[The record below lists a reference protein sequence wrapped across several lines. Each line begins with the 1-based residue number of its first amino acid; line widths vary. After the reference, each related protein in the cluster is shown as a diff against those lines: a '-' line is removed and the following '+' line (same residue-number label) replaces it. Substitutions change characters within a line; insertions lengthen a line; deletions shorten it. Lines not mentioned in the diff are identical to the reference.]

1 MLGGLPVHSK
11 WEVSAQ
17 IMGTAFTVS
26 ECTDNHNDLVILQH
40 ARQFMFHWTA
50 FHLPLL
56 KVIVY
61 DLSFKGQVFPQEMIV
76 PTLLTCSQLHVELFC
91 PSFAAS
97 ALQVSVSLG
106 QNPTLGQQYILTC
119 NVSVASGVTGTPTVQ
134 WVGPGSSAPIITGG
148 DFTVSSTSPYTL
160 TINPL
165 RQSHAGQ
172 YTCQAWFQNV
182 TNTASV
188 SLAVDGMTVLTKFE
202 VHAHLELEHTI
213 LIWHHVPFNYNPPP
227 LLFA

>member
-1 MLGGLPVHSK
+1 MFPRDDHSHT
-11 WEVSAQ
+11 
-17 IMGTAFTVS
+17 I
-26 ECTDNHNDLVILQH
+26 NLQPTSCG
-40 ARQFMFHWTA
+40 A
-50 FHLPLL
+50 
-56 KVIVY
+56 I
-61 DLSFKGQVFPQEMIV
+61 LSFFAVFE
-76 PTLLTCSQLHVELFC
+76 LH
-91 PSFAAS
+91 
-97 ALQVSVSLG
+97 VSVSLE
-106 QNPTLGQQYILTC
+106 QNPTLGQQYTLTC

-134 WVGPGSSAPIITGG
+134 WVGPGSSAPIVTGG

-202 VHAHLELEHTI
+202 VHAHLELEHPYSFDITSPSI
-213 LIWHHVPFNYNPPP
+213 ISPP